1 MICGERGV
9 LPTSQYFF
17 FSPSEQF
24 LKYNYGVVN
33 CGHFY
38 CHFGYRREREG
49 NAYPLFIYVAEGELH
64 LEHDKQHEIAKKGE
78 IFLIDCSKP
87 HAYYVDKECEF
98 YYFHFAGRAA
108 YEITKQLILEND
120 GCLFHILNSSMIQ
133 KQMDQTISPLFY
145 EQPVSD
151 VSLSCMAYQC
161 LCILQA
167 SNDVFTTEESQ
178 EYSMLASTM
187 AYIREHLDHKL
198 TLEELSRQA
207 NLSPYYFAHLF
218 KEQTGISP
226 IEYVALTK
234 VNYAKN
240 ILKTTENSITEISDL
255 LGYSSDASFINAFK
269 KRTGISPA
277 RFRREL

>member
-1 MICGERGV
+1 MVNEG
-9 LPTSQYFF
+9 FF
-17 FSPSEQF
+17 QNPSIFSFPHPEQF

-64 LEHDKQHEIAKKGE
+64 LEHDSQHEVAKKGE

-108 YEITKQLILEND
+108 YEITKDLILDNK
-120 GCLFHILNSSMIQ
+120 GCLFHIINSDRIQ
-133 KQMDQTISPLFY
+133 KQMDLTISPLFY
-145 EQPVSD
+145 D
-151 VSLSCMAYQC
+151 SLSLCITFCMAYQC
-161 LCILQA
+161 LCMLQA
-167 SNDVFTTEESQ
+167 SNDVFTTEESD
-178 EYSMLASTM
+178 ENSMLSSTM
-187 AYIREHLDHKL
+187 TYIREHLGHKL

-207 NLSPYYFAHLF
+207 SLSPYYFAHLF
-218 KEQTGISP
+218 KEETGISP
-226 IEYVALTK
+226 IEYVAMTK
-234 VNYAKN
+234 INYAKN
-240 ILKTTENSITEISDL
+240 ILKTTENSITEIADL

-269 KRTGISPA
+269 KRAGLSPA
-277 RFRREL
+277 RFRRKL